1 MTGQPPKPATAAVP
15 ADASAVSPNLFQHRR
30 FWLRLAAYRPF
41 LVLVGG
47 FWVVMLAI
55 SILAYG
61 RLTSSGVQQRAEPR
75 SPYPHEQAQL
85 DQAALTATPEAE
97 RTTAET
103 TPVNDAE
110 APAPAGPTVS
120 PWSLGLLVALC
131 AGGCFTLSHSLSAPR
146 RAPRPSGAQRRGR
159 PATAP
164 PSKMSPSKTAGP
176 SMVKVRAPK
185 AAPKRMQPYRP
196 MPGGPGFAPAAAAQN
211 PAAVD
216 AAAVTV
222 VPEESANALDWP
234 KDSLINSLDVRQRRS
249 VSSWLS
255 S

>member
-1 MTGQPPKPATAAVP
+1 MTGQPPKPAAAAVP

-61 RLTSSGVQQRAEPR
+61 RLTSSGTQQRAEPR
-75 SPYPHEQAQL
+75 TPYPHEQAQL

-97 RTTAET
+97 RTAPET
-103 TPVNDAE
+103 TPATDAE
-110 APAPAGPTVS
+110 APAPASPTVS

-131 AGGCFTLSHSLSAPR
+131 AGGCFTLSHSLSTPR
-146 RAPRPSGAQRRGR
+146 RPASQRRGR

-164 PSKMSPSKTAGP
+164 PLKMPPAKTAG
-176 SMVKVRAPK
+176 STAVVARAPK
-185 AAPKRMQPYRP
+185 LHPNECSPTARCL
-196 MPGGPGFAPAAAAQN
+196 
-211 PAAVD
+211 
-216 AAAVTV
+216 V
-222 VPEESANALDWP
+222 VP
-234 KDSLINSLDVRQRRS
+234 DSSLYLQLRQVPLPLMPLPPLPLPLRWCLRKAPTP
-249 VSSWLS
+249 
-255 S
+255 